1 MLLQYSGLAE
11 TLRSKMTVDFA
22 SMPGA
27 AAANAKSRIA
37 HACARFIHA
46 LHESRRIQ
54 AEREIARHR
63 HLIPRWTPAGE
74 RFEARPGHGRRGS

>member
-11 TLRSKMTVDFA
+11 TLRSKATVDFTA
-22 SMPGA
+22 MPGA
-27 AAANAKSRIA
+27 AAGIAKSRIA
-37 HACARFIHA
+37 RAYARFIHA

-74 RFEARPGHGRRGS
+74 RFEAGPGHGRRGS